1 MISKRT
7 ESHLISFWLCSAN
20 VTLKWAF
27 DECADWRRARM
38 LCLPDYHPHQ
48 ILLEMQLFMNRWLMA
63 EFSGSIKR
71 DKSDY
76 VSVIVTI
83 FCIDQTEHFSYSVTA

>member
-7 ESHLISFWLCSAN
+7 ESHLISLWLCSAN

-27 DECADWRRARM
+27 DKCADWRRARM
-38 LCLPDYHPHQ
+38 ICLPDYHPHQ
-48 ILLEMQLFMNRWLMA
+48 FLLKMQLFMNRWLMA

-83 FCIDQTEHFSYSVTA
+83 FCIDQTEHFSYSVTE